1 MAYETIRVDVAENI
15 QTITLH
21 RPEKLNAFTRQMM
34 QELIDAFG
42 VADADDNVRAV
53 IVTGAGRAFCAG
65 ADLSGGA
72 GTFERSE
79 ATRPLAAAAAGGRPR
94 GLFRRGAARR
104 RRPRHAPHL
113 RVPQARD
120 RRDQWAG
127 GRHRRDHAAADGCTD
142 RRAGGALRFCFCPTR
157 HRDGGRLELVSA
169 AYRRAGAGA
178 GMVFFRTG
186 FSMRT
191 RRCAAASLARL
202 LSLAICCRRRAH
214 WRAKL
219 PITVRQS
226 RSRSRAR

>member
-1 MAYETIRVDVAENI
+1 MAYETIRAENI

-42 VADADDNVRAV
+42 VADADDSVRAV

-79 ATRPLAAAAAGGRPR
+79 ATGRPQP
-94 GLFRRGAARR
+94 RR
-104 RRPRHAPHL
+104 L
-113 RVPQARD
+113 
-120 RRDQWAG
+120 
-127 GRHRRDHAAADGCTD
+127 ADGRVD
-142 RRAGGALRFCFCPTR
+142 YSDVAL
-157 HRDGGRLELVSA
+157 RDGGGRVTLRIFECLKPVIGAINGPAVGIGATMLLPMDVRIAAQEARFGFVFARRGIVMEAASSWFLPRIVGPAQALEWCFSD
-169 AYRRAGAGA
+169 
-178 GMVFFRTG
+178 G
-186 FSMRT
+186 FSMRM

-202 LSLAICCRRRAH
+202 LRAATCCRRRAH

-226 RSRSRAR
+226 PSRSRTR